1 MVYCPSQHF
10 LIYFY
15 GANHAP
21 YSYTDIILLGPLF
34 SFVGLIFS
42 IITRKTRTLIWWLGL
57 LLCIL
62 GFLVCIMVFMILVIF
77 LISQEEVMKKLMRC
91 LFIVCIL
98 CFSISPVYARAG
110 GGGSSGGGGG
120 GSSGSSSHGSPP
132 VRRTTSP
139 QDRVVSLITFSFISY
154 GFSYMKKYRRRYKAI
169 SMHKDMKKELEENNN
184 SFFDEKKM
192 NKVVADYY
200 YTIQNAWNDRDMD
213 TLKQCLSPTLYD
225 QWQTKLNWWEYEG
238 IRNELSD
245 IRLLKTM
252 VVEVGDDYFWSYI
265 EGKMRDRMIKGNE
278 VTQDNKEIFIE
289 YWRFIVE
296 DDRIYL
302 DEIRQE
308 DEV

>member
-1 MVYCPSQHF
+1 
-10 LIYFY
+10 
-15 GANHAP
+15 
-21 YSYTDIILLGPLF
+21 
-34 SFVGLIFS
+34 
-42 IITRKTRTLIWWLGL
+42 
-57 LLCIL
+57 
-62 GFLVCIMVFMILVIF
+62 
-77 LISQEEVMKKLMRC
+77 MKKLMRC

-98 CFSISPVYARAG
+98 CFSISPVYARAGGG

-139 QDRVVSLITFSFISY
+139 RDYVSGIITVSCVSY
-154 GFSYMKKYRRRYKAI
+154 GFSYMEKYRRRYKAI
-169 SMHKDMKKELEENNN
+169 SMHKDMKKGLKEKNNAFFEEM
-184 SFFDEKKM
+184 KM
-192 NKVVADYY
+192 NREVTHYY
-200 YTIQNAWNDRDMD
+200 YAIQNAWSDKDMD
-213 TLKQCLSPTLYD
+213 TLKQCLSPSLYD
-225 QWQTKLNWWEYEG
+225 QWKTKLNWWEYEG

-296 DDRIYL
+296 EDRIYL

-308 DEV
+308 NEV

>member
-1 MVYCPSQHF
+1 
-10 LIYFY
+10 
-15 GANHAP
+15 
-21 YSYTDIILLGPLF
+21 
-34 SFVGLIFS
+34 
-42 IITRKTRTLIWWLGL
+42 
-57 LLCIL
+57 
-62 GFLVCIMVFMILVIF
+62 
-77 LISQEEVMKKLMRC
+77 MKKLIRC

-110 GGGSSGGGGG
+110 GGGGGSSGGGGG
-120 GSSGSSSHGSPP
+120 GSGGSSSHGSPP

-139 QDRVVSLITFSFISY
+139 RDYVSGIITVSFVSY
-154 GFSYMKKYRRRYKAI
+154 GFSYMGKYRRRYKAI

-213 TLKQCLSPTLYD
+213 ILKQCLSPSLYD
-225 QWQTKLNWWEYEG
+225 QWKTKLNWWEYEG

>member
-1 MVYCPSQHF
+1 MYLRLFGMYHG
-10 LIYFY
+10 I
-15 GANHAP
+15 H
-21 YSYTDIILLGPLF
+21 DISNVSNLLG
-34 SFVGLIFS
+34 
-42 IITRKTRTLIWWLGL
+42 
-57 LLCIL
+57 
-62 GFLVCIMVFMILVIF
+62 GF
-77 LISQEEVMKKLMRC
+77 MKKLIRC

-110 GGGSSGGGGG
+110 GGGGGSSGGGGG
-120 GSSGSSSHGSPP
+120 GSGSPSHHSSSP
-132 VRRTTSP
+132 VRYVDTPER
-139 QDRVVSLITFSFISY
+139 RIASLITFSFISY

-169 SMHKDMKKELEENNN
+169 SMHKDMKRGLAEKNN
-184 SFFDEKKM
+184 SSFDEKKM
-192 NKVVADYY
+192 NEVVVDYY

-213 TLKQCLSPTLYD
+213 ILKQCLSPSLYD
-225 QWQTKLNWWEYEG
+225 QWKTKLNWWEYEG

-245 IRLLKTM
+245 IKLLKTM

-278 VTQDNKEIFIE
+278 VTQDNKGMFVE